1 MLSRFIRSGRGLSRT
16 CYNYRV
22 YKPSTIAAQKYFS
35 TESEDPPD
43 PPAAAAA
50 EPEQSKTLATSNA
63 FSDHPGLANIEI
75 PKLFP
80 NVPCIAVNRN
90 PIFPNFV
97 KMVEVHNPQ
106 LQNIIRQRIALGK
119 PYVGVFLKKN
129 EEHTG
134 DTIEKLEDI
143 YNVGS
148 FCQVTEFREIEGK
161 LRLVLLG
168 HRRIEI
174 KNVAVPDAIK
184 GQEQEEVA
192 VVEGAEAET
201 LTEGEN
207 SEELTVEQ
215 ILQVETD
222 NVLDHKFVRNDEVKA
237 LTGEIFAT
245 FRDIIRL
252 NSLYKDSIQSMLDT
266 GTQLIDNSPYLADLG
281 AGLTGADGPELQK
294 VLEERDIPKRLHLT
308 LEMLKKEHAMVLLQK
323 RLSQEVEEKVNK
335 IQRKFMLN
343 EQLKI
348 IKKELGIEKDDKEAV
363 VDKFRDRLKEKNIP
377 DNISEVIEEEIKKL
391 QYLDS
396 HSSEF
401 SVTRNYLD
409 WLTILPWGLQSEE
422 CLDIA
427 KAKEI
432 LEADHYGLTD
442 IKERI
447 LEFIAVSKLKG
458 SVKGKIICF
467 TGPPGVGKTSI
478 ARSIARS
485 LNREYFRFSVGGM
498 SDVAEIKGHRRTYV
512 GAMPGKIIQCMKK
525 TQTENPLV
533 LIDEVDKMSKGHQ
546 GDPASALLELL
557 DPEQNVNFLDHYLD
571 VPVDLSKAL
580 FICTANVTDTIPGPL
595 LDRMEVINVSGYI
608 AEEKLA
614 IAQQYLSPA
623 SKNECGI
630 SDDNLSIGDEAILS
644 LIKGY
649 CRESG
654 VRSLQKHIEQ
664 IYRKS
669 AMKIVT
675 QPDIMIEVTPDNL
688 TDFVGKP
695 KFLNQRLY
703 ETTPPGVVMG
713 LAWTAMGGT
722 QLYIETVQVGSSS
735 DKKGKGAA
743 AGTLSITGQLGDV
756 MTESAKIAHTVAKAY
771 LMKLDKKNNFFQKA
785 DIHLHVPEG
794 ATPKDGPSA
803 GITIVTALLS
813 LATDTPV
820 KANVAMTGE
829 VSLNGKVLAVGGI
842 KEKIIAAQRA
852 GVQTIILPATCKRDY
867 DDVPDFI
874 RAAIEVHFV
883 EHYSEVFPLVFESE
897 KFEKV
902 AAAS

>member
-1 MLSRFIRSGRGLSRT
+1 
-16 CYNYRV
+16 
-22 YKPSTIAAQKYFS
+22 
-35 TESEDPPD
+35 
-43 PPAAAAA
+43 
-50 EPEQSKTLATSNA
+50 
-63 FSDHPGLANIEI
+63 
-75 PKLFP
+75 
-80 NVPCIAVNRN
+80 
-90 PIFPNFV
+90 
-97 KMVEVHNPQ
+97 
-106 LQNIIRQRIALGK
+106 
-119 PYVGVFLKKN
+119 
-129 EEHTG
+129 
-134 DTIEKLEDI
+134 
-143 YNVGS
+143 
-148 FCQVTEFREIEGK
+148 
-161 LRLVLLG
+161 
-168 HRRIEI
+168 
-174 KNVAVPDAIK
+174 
-184 GQEQEEVA
+184 
-192 VVEGAEAET
+192 
-201 LTEGEN
+201 
-207 SEELTVEQ
+207 
-215 ILQVETD
+215 
-222 NVLDHKFVRNDEVKA
+222 
-237 LTGEIFAT
+237 LTGEIFQT
-245 FRDIIRL
+245 FREIIGMD
-252 NSLYKDSIQSMLDT
+252 SLYKDSIHSMLNTGKQDT
-266 GTQLIDNSPYLADLG
+266 LIDNSPYLADLG
-281 AGLTGADGPELQK
+281 AGLTTADGPELQK

-308 LEMLKKEHAMVLLQK
+308 LEMLKKEYEMVKLQK
-323 RLSQEVEEKVNK
+323 KLRQEVDDKVNK
-335 IQRKFMLN
+335 IQSKFYLQ

-348 IKKELGIEKDDKEAV
+348 IKKKLGIEKDDKESV
-363 VDKFRDRLKEKNIP
+363 VEKFRDRLTDKKIP
-377 DNISEVIEEEIKKL
+377 DNISEVIEEELKKL

-409 WLTILPWGLQSEE
+409 WLTVLPWGMESEE

-432 LEADHYGLTD
+432 LEADHYGLND

-447 LEFIAVSKLKG
+447 LEFIAVGKLKG

-478 ARSIARS
+478 AKSIARS

-533 LIDEVDKMSKGHQ
+533 LIDEVDKMSKGYQ

-557 DPEQNVNFLDHYLD
+557 DPEQNINFLDHYLD

-623 SKNECGI
+623 SKKECGI
-630 SDDNLSIGDEAILS
+630 SDENLSIGDDAILS

-664 IYRKS
+664 VYRKS

-675 QPDIMIEVTPDNL
+675 QPDIKIEVTPDNL
-688 TDFVGKP
+688 IDFVGKP

-703 ETTPPGVVMG
+703 DTTPPGVVMG

-735 DKKGKGAA
+735 SGKRGAKHSA
-743 AGTLSITGQLGDV
+743 PAGKLTITGQLGDV
-756 MTESAKIAHTVAKAY
+756 MTESATIAHTVAKSY
-771 LMKLDKKNNFFQKA
+771 LAKVEPKNDFFQRA

-813 LATDTPV
+813 LATNTPA
-820 KANVAMTGE
+820 KPNIAMTGE
-829 VSLNGKVLAVGGI
+829 VSLHGKVLAVGGI

-852 GVQTIILPATCKRDY
+852 GVQTIILPANCKRDY

-874 RAAIEVHFV
+874 RDAIDVHFV
-883 EHYSEVFPLVFESE
+883 EHYSEVFSLVFEGE

-902 AAAS
+902 KEAKAL